1 MKLFFLLLSPVISYV
16 PFCVNCKH
24 FKEDLFDNKYGTCK
38 KFPIIYRD
46 EYHLVTGIGNTKP
59 VTYHYCSIARGTSRM
74 CGEEGSMFEGNEL
87 NTSSN

>member
-1 MKLFFLLLSPVISYV
+1 MKFFFLVLAPVFAYT

-38 KFPIIYRD
+38 KFPIIYKD
-46 EYHLVTGIGNTKP
+46 DYYLVTGTGNTKP

-74 CGEEGSMFEGNEL
+74 CGEEGIEFEKL
-87 NTSSN
+87 